1 MNRIKRLIIECKCG
15 RKLFDK
21 MDVALSG
28 DSLLVLVAPCECAT
42 HQDTRKN
49 FCELHNTNYAV
60 AWLKQRYL
68 KYFGYEIPQTQIN
81 VFTPEF
87 LAFCLYIIQ
96 EASYLKES
104 HE

>member
-1 MNRIKRLIIECKCG
+1 MPKSIWLTDEQYQQITEAARHCG
-15 RKLFDK
+15 FRVQRGRGSQVD
-21 MDVALSG
+21 
-28 DSLLVLVAPCECAT
+28 
-42 HQDTRKN
+42 
-49 FCELHNTNYAV
+49 V

-96 EASYLKES
+96 EASYLGKSDE
-104 HE
+104 

>member
-49 FCELHNTNYAV
+49 FCELHNTNYALV
-60 AWLKQRYL
+60 
-68 KYFGYEIPQTQIN
+68 GYCPICREEEMRRPTKRAADTLEACAKCGRFHSE
-81 VFTPEF
+81 FTR
-87 LAFCLYIIQ
+87 C
-96 EASYLKES
+96 
-104 HE
+104 

>member
-1 MNRIKRLIIECKCG
+1 MATRYVKV
-15 RKLFDK
+15 
-21 MDVALSG
+21 DVNVINQV
-28 DSLLVLVAPCECAT
+28 D
-42 HQDTRKN
+42 
-49 FCELHNTNYAV
+49 V